1 MEKLYRITDTGLKAW
16 TSKDSGLPAPYRQ
29 ILGLTRN
36 MALVG
41 DICDGMRTYPRKDVL
56 RWLDELDLRLS
67 HPQEGDP
74 HAIRRDGTSG
84 RVGRSGRSDH
94 GRPRR

>member
-16 TSKDSGLPAPYRQ
+16 TSQDSGLPAPYRQ

-56 RWLDELDLRLS
+56 RWLDELDTLGFVAAERITV
-67 HPQEGDP
+67 
-74 HAIRRDGTSG
+74 ARAA
-84 RVGRSGRSDH
+84 
-94 GRPRR
+94 